1 MKGTATVQMTHRTHR
16 VPARLYPALFCFLA
30 TFSSYVA
37 ILPSTAVAS
46 VRVLQTITAEQAQ
59 DHIGETNTVCGLV
72 ATARY
77 HGTQPDRPTFLN
89 FDHPYP
95 NQTFAVMIPDAS
107 RAAFS
112 EPPEALFNGKTVCV
126 TGLIVDRRG
135 KPQIIVED
143 PGQIVIQEAAPA
155 TTSEAAPKAITD
167 TSQKTPAPA
176 IEPVT
181 NTSPKPPP
189 PAPPSAKL
197 KAVPSAQAQ
206 QHIGETNTVCGL
218 VATARY
224 HGTQPDRPTFL
235 NFDHPYP
242 NQTFAVMIPD
252 ASRAKFK
259 SPPEMLFNGKTVCVT
274 GLIVDRRGK
283 PQIVVEN
290 PSQIAIQQ

>member
-1 MKGTATVQMTHRTHR
+1 
-16 VPARLYPALFCFLA
+16 
-30 TFSSYVA
+30 
-37 ILPSTAVAS
+37 
-46 VRVLQTITAEQAQ
+46 
-59 DHIGETNTVCGLV
+59 LV

-77 HGTQPDRPTFLN
+77 HCTQPERPTFLN
-89 FDHPYP
+89 FDQPYP

-112 EPPEALFNGKTVCV
+112 SPPEELFNGKTVCV

-135 KPQIIVED
+135 KPQIVVED
-143 PGQIVIQEAAPA
+143 PGQIVIQEAVPA
-155 TTSEAAPKAITD
+155 TASEAVTKVITN
-167 TSQKTPAPA
+167 TNQKTPTTA

-181 NTSPKPPP
+181 NTSQKPL
-189 PAPPSAKL
+189 ASVPPSATL
-197 KAVPSAQAQ
+197 KGVPSAQAQ

-224 HGTQPDRPTFL
+224 HGTQPARPTFL

-259 SPPEMLFNGKTVCVT
+259 SPPETLFNGKTVCVT
-274 GLIVDRRGK
+274 GLIVDRRGR
-283 PQIVVEN
+283 PQIVVEDSGQIVIQEAAPATASEAVPKAITN
-290 PSQIAIQQ
+290 TNQKTPTTAIEPVTNTSQKTRVTAPPP